1 MEAQKVLLL
10 PVTSC
15 FGAQEVL
22 IAFALFGIIWACTI
36 STVHWTQRAIAQVTH
51 PARFTFTLHPG
62 LDTRAILAGKP
73 RETWLHFFA
82 VGSIPSREATGTCYA
97 ISSAISVFT
106 SSIWLTA
113 DTFAAFSCIL
123 PYPPSWV
130 TVTTLSCRVV
140 VPISKTLC
148 FWRTGTFNFFFYN
161 KHQQQNNDRACV
173 LQHCSSVK
181 FYGLNKD
188 WQLFVF
194 YRLDPKLNLR
204 NRVSMLDKN

>member
-1 MEAQKVLLL
+1 MHSKIYQLRENNLLIIKSFFVSVTIKIRYGHGVEAQKVLLL

-62 LDTRAILAGKP
+62 LDTRAMLAGKP

-130 TVTTLSCRVV
+130 TVTTLLL
-140 VPISKTLC
+140 T
-148 FWRTGTFNFFFYN
+148 
-161 KHQQQNNDRACV
+161 
-173 LQHCSSVK
+173 
-181 FYGLNKD
+181 
-188 WQLFVF
+188 
-194 YRLDPKLNLR
+194 
-204 NRVSMLDKN
+204 KN